1 MSDGSARRCM
11 LKTDGELVRQALQG
25 QRTAC
30 DDLVRR
36 WSARLLAFCH
46 ARVGNHHAAEDLA
59 QESLLRGLRGL
70 RTLKSP
76 EQFGTWL
83 CGIAL
88 RVCLDW
94 RKAKQ
99 SSQVP
104 FTVVDASGRLEDLAT
119 TAQDAAVASV
129 DQMDDMRRLL
139 EEVESL
145 SEQHREIL
153 MLYYYQDVTY
163 RELAE
168 MLGVSAATVNA
179 RLTQARAILRE
190 RLLATRR

>member
-1 MSDGSARRCM
+1 
-11 LKTDGELVRQALQG
+11 LKTDGELVRQVLQG

-30 DDLVRR
+30 DELVRR
-36 WSARLLAFCH
+36 WSARVLAFCH
-46 ARVGNHHAAEDLA
+46 ARVGNHHTAEDLA
-59 QESLLRGLRGL
+59 QESLLRGLRSL
-70 RTLKSP
+70 KTLQAP
-76 EQFGTWL
+76 ELFGTWL

-88 RVCLDW
+88 RACLDW

-104 FTVVDASGRLEDLAT
+104 FTVLEASGQSHEFAAT
-119 TAQDAAVASV
+119 THDSAEAQV
-129 DQMDDMRRLL
+129 DRQDEVRRLL

-145 SEQHREIL
+145 SEPHREIL

-168 MLGVSAATVNA
+168 MLGVSPATVNA
-179 RLTQARAILRE
+179 RLTQARAMLRE
-190 RLLATRR
+190 RLLQARR

>member
-1 MSDGSARRCM
+1 M
-11 LKTDGELVRQALQG
+11 KTDGELVRQVLQG
-25 QRTAC
+25 ERTAC

-36 WSARLLAFCH
+36 WSARVLAFCH

-59 QESLLRGLRGL
+59 QESLLRALRGL
-70 RTLKSP
+70 RTLQAP

-99 SSQVP
+99 SSQVL
-104 FTVVDASGRLEDLAT
+104 FTVLHASGQPEELAA
-119 TAQDAAVASV
+119 TAQDAAEASV
-129 DQMDDMRRLL
+129 DQMDDVRRLL

-145 SEQHREIL
+145 SEPHREIV

-168 MLGVSAATVNA
+168 MLGVSPATVNL

-190 RLLATRR
+190 RLVATRR